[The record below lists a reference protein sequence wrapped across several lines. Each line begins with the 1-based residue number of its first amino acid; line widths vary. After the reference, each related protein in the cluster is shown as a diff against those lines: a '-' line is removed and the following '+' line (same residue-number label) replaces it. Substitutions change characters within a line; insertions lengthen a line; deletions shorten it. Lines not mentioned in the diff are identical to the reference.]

1 MSDSIVTIPL
11 FPINISILPDELV
24 PLHIFEERY
33 KKMVSQTLKDN
44 TQFGIIYRQDKKI
57 KNIGCSVLIDR
68 VYKKYRD
75 GKYDILVKGRQ
86 RFKIISLFKEDDLYV
101 AEVKFLNELYNDIE
115 KDFFSKVLDKY
126 LRLLLIFN
134 IDHDIQNE
142 MNKKT
147 SFDFIRNILIPNN
160 IKQEFLE
167 LENESKR
174 MYYIDNFL
182 DSLISKSKDKK
193 NKLFKGKIPN

>member
-1 MSDSIVTIPL
+1 MSDSVVTIPL

-33 KKMVSQTLKDN
+33 KKMVSQALKDN

-101 AEVKFLNELYNDIE
+101 AEVKFLNELYNDVE

-126 LRLLLIFN
+126 LRLLLVFN

-147 SFDFIRNILIPNN
+147 SFDFTRNILIPNN

-174 MYYIDNFL
+174 MHYIDNFL
-182 DSLISKSKDKK
+182 DSLISKSKEKK
-193 NKLFKGKIPN
+193 NKLFKGKIHN